1 MHTSVRSTARFS
13 TTSARNVSGTGSPM
27 IVQSE
32 FANVALIYAVVITS
46 EAQSRFFVTNWG
58 LQPIC
63 VSVR

>member
-1 MHTSVRSTARFS
+1 
-13 TTSARNVSGTGSPM
+13 M